1 MTEYTTPVTTAFQMQ
16 RQSIEQSQKVFAQGL
31 SFQKNVT
38 EAFIGSLDSQ
48 ESAQRRGV
56 ELAQTA
62 FHSYLDTI
70 ESAVPGVTPTV
81 EEVRA
86 SVDEQYE
93 FLLENHAE
101 TFENVEAE
109 LAESADAY
117 DEMTEEVLTAMNEQV
132 DLLVEAHEDL
142 EDQSVEAAEEWGTQI
157 EELQDQVEEV
167 QDQVREVQEQAA
179 EAVEA

>member
-1 MTEYTTPVTTAFQMQ
+1 MTEYTTPVTTAFQMK
-16 RQSIEQSQKVFAQGL
+16 RQSIEQSQKVFEQGVA
-31 SFQKNVT
+31 FQKNVT
-38 EAFIGSLDSQ
+38 DAVVDSLDSQ

-62 FHSYLDTI
+62 FHSYLDTV
-70 ESAVPGVTPTV
+70 EATVPGVAPTV
-81 EEVRA
+81 GEVRA
-86 SVDEQYE
+86 AVDEQYE

-109 LAESADAY
+109 LVEQTDAY
-117 DEMTEEVLTAMNEQV
+117 DELTEDVLTAMNEQV
-132 DLLVEAHEDL
+132 ALLVDAHEDL
-142 EDQSVEAAEEWGTQI
+142 ESQSVEAAEQWGAQI

-179 EAVEA
+179 DAVEA

>member
-16 RQSIEQSQKVFAQGL
+16 RQSIEQSQKVFEQSVA
-31 SFQKNVT
+31 FQKNVT
-38 EAFIGSLDSQ
+38 DAVVDSLDSQ

-62 FHSYLDTI
+62 FHSYLDTV
-70 ESAVPGVTPTV
+70 EATVPGVTPTV

-86 SVDEQYE
+86 TVDEQYE

-109 LAESADAY
+109 LVEQTDAY
-117 DEMTEEVLTAMNEQV
+117 DELTEDVLTAMNEQV
-132 DLLVEAHEDL
+132 GLLVEAHEDL
-142 EDQSVEAAEEWGTQI
+142 EAQSVEAAEQWGEQI

-179 EAVEA
+179 DAVEA